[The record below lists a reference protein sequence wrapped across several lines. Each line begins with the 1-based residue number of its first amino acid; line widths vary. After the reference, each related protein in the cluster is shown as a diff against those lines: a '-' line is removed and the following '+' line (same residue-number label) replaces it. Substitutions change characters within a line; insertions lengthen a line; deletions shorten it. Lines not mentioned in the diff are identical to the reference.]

1 MSETEYKNYLMKQQQ
16 MQQEED
22 APVEEDNMLE
32 EQSTINFKEETKE
45 EAIQEIKEE
54 SQLVE
59 LNDAP
64 PAVPTN
70 STKKPEL
77 SEKKQEESKII
88 SIEED
93 VKNQQMA
100 SKKALEKASNEEAKA
115 KAMREKAEKDKKD
128 IESK

>member
-1 MSETEYKNYLMKQQQ
+1 

-22 APVEEDNMLE
+22 TPVEEDNMLE

-59 LNDAP
+59 INDAP
-64 PAVPTN
+64 PAQAAPSN

-77 SEKKQEESKII
+77 SEAKQEE
-88 SIEED
+88 
-93 VKNQQMA
+93 
-100 SKKALEKASNEEAKA
+100 
-115 KAMREKAEKDKKD
+115 
-128 IESK
+128 

>member
-16 MQQEED
+16 MQQEEE

-64 PAVPTN
+64 AAPSNSTSN

-77 SEKKQEESKII
+77 TEQKQEE
-88 SIEED
+88 
-93 VKNQQMA
+93 
-100 SKKALEKASNEEAKA
+100 
-115 KAMREKAEKDKKD
+115 
-128 IESK
+128 

>member
-22 APVEEDNMLE
+22 TPVEEDNMLE

-45 EAIQEIKEE
+45 EAIQEIQEE

-59 LNDAP
+59 INDAP
-64 PAVPTN
+64 PVPSN

-77 SEKKQEESKII
+77 SEAKQEE
-88 SIEED
+88 
-93 VKNQQMA
+93 
-100 SKKALEKASNEEAKA
+100 
-115 KAMREKAEKDKKD
+115 
-128 IESK
+128 